1 MNNCVILFILQNV
14 LSVQFVHIVDSVT
27 TVDTGFE
34 AYIHVDVAAE
44 DSLDEWW
51 QSFRQ
56 TSKTTFR
63 VCRTFPDCGRKV
75 IFKVCDTLQCNESK
89 RPHAYC
95 ILVSYSCIVFFDNLT
110 AARPNLKV
118 CFHSRKLNMFCLSVL
133 TYCVLLIDELIQ
145 TITCYRAFCH
155 M

>member
-1 MNNCVILFILQNV
+1 MLLFILQN
-14 LSVQFVHIVDSVT
+14 LLPVQFMHIVDSVA

-34 AYIHVDVAAE
+34 AHIHVDVTTE

-75 IFKVCDTLQCNESK
+75 IFKVCDTLPSNESK
-89 RPHAYC
+89 CLHAYC

-110 AARPNLKV
+110 AARPNLTV
-118 CFHSRKLNMFCLSVL
+118 LFHSRKSNMFCLV
-133 TYCVLLIDELIQ
+133 CADLLCAAE
-145 TITCYRAFCH
+145 R
-155 M
+155 